1 MEARPLNS
9 EVLTRRCVLAR
20 LQDLTVD
27 RFRELIAQ
35 GAGAVL
41 ILLPRNMSH
50 VLQQSVEVSAKYNS
64 LASDFQKEKI
74 LEEIHKNIP
83 ECTFSLKEK
92 EGRRGGGGYRKCIS
106 LVGCQRCTLHIT
118 KLFWIYFLNTEL
130 AVIKCILSRKSP
142 TLEYI
147 TLFIQFQN
155 WRNQMAI

>member
-1 MEARPLNS
+1 MVFHCELKCKLIILFWTGSRSALVNMEARPLNS

-83 ECTFSLKEK
+83 ECTFSLKEE
-92 EGRRGGGGYRKCIS
+92 EGGRGLQKMYF
-106 LVGCQRCTLHIT
+106 VGWLHIAHHKT
-118 KLFWIYFLNTEL
+118 ILD
-130 AVIKCILSRKSP
+130 ILSKYRACS
-142 TLEYI
+142 Y
-147 TLFIQFQN
+147 
-155 WRNQMAI
+155 

>member
-92 EGRRGGGGYRKCIS
+92 EGRRGEGVTENVFPWLVVRDAHCTSQNYFGY
-106 LVGCQRCTLHIT
+106 T
-118 KLFWIYFLNTEL
+118 F
-130 AVIKCILSRKSP
+130 
-142 TLEYI
+142 
-147 TLFIQFQN
+147 
-155 WRNQMAI
+155 